1 MCNCSVV
8 SGSRDSTLR
17 MWDIKTGQCVHVL
30 VGHVAAVRC
39 VQYDGHRVR
48 TMYTTSMSTQDS
60 KSPQLN
66 LICSP
71 ILSPAYNLHL
81 TSY

>member
-1 MCNCSVV
+1 MNGNKTFSFSLYDCSVV

-48 TMYTTSMSTQDS
+48 TMYTTTMCTQTQVELGHNS
-60 KSPQLN
+60 
-66 LICSP
+66 I
-71 ILSPAYNLHL
+71 
-81 TSY
+81 